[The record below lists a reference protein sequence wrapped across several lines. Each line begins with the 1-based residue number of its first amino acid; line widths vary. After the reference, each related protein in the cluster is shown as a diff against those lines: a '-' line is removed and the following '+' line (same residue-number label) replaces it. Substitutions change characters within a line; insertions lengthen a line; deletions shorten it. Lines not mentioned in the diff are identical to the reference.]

1 LWQQVYSEPAVTI
14 IATLFFLSYT
24 PYLFIC
30 REVSLYKIVEVTRI
44 EPMEWRIQIQSGQYS
59 KTVSKTGGK
68 KRKKKNPQKF
78 DQKTIY

>member
-1 LWQQVYSEPAVTI
+1 MPVLDLSLASCGSRFIPNPAVTI

-59 KTVSKTGGK
+59 KTVSKTG
-68 KRKKKNPQKF
+68 
-78 DQKTIY
+78 